1 MSSEIFYDKAFI
13 RVEEKYIPVVNHGS
27 SNCFEFDSRGRE
39 IPEKNWSVLNYPY
52 PEQMLF
58 TAEEIQKIA
67 DFYEEVSMSNRGGTK
82 KSRNRAFEENEF
94 RRWILSGMKSAYTVE
109 EYAEFGNRVIVID
122 YSEDRWMKYA
132 VPTTEALLDK
142 IQELE
147 GHQITVG
154 FWNNRHVNRPTM
166 RRGKGQPFDF
176 NSLPEYYVLLG
187 KQGYFVKRSSRR
199 IWFAQNVRSTHSAIR
214 KFKTEKAAQKYLTDN
229 QKFFSGCAFTI
240 ECDRMEVRP
249 NERVKRGPISPG
261 GGSACQ

>member
-1 MSSEIFYDKAFI
+1 
-13 RVEEKYIPVVNHGS
+13 
-27 SNCFEFDSRGRE
+27 
-39 IPEKNWSVLNYPY
+39 
-52 PEQMLF
+52 MLF

-142 IQELE
+142 IQELG

-199 IWFAQNVRSTHSAIR
+199 IWFARNVQSTHSAIR

-229 QKFFSGCAFTI
+229 QKFFSKCEFTI
-240 ECDRMEVRP
+240 ECVQ
-249 NERVKRGPISPG
+249 NG
-261 GGSACQ
+261 GASE

>member
-39 IPEKNWSVLNYPY
+39 IPEKTWSVLNHPY
-52 PEQMLF
+52 TERMLF
-58 TAEEIQKIA
+58 TADEIREIA
-67 DFYEEVSMSNRGGTK
+67 DFYEEINMSNRGGTK

-199 IWFAQNVRSTHSAIR
+199 IWFARNVQSTHSAIR

-229 QKFFSGCAFTI
+229 QKFFSKCEFTI
-240 ECDRMEVRP
+240 ECVQ
-249 NERVKRGPISPG
+249 NG
-261 GGSACQ
+261 GASE